1 MSAVGN
7 NEEEPTKDTLQ
18 GVFFKKKRV
27 WSEAGFS
34 YWDEFIKIVRNFEQ
48 KINKPTTYFISQ
60 T

>member
-18 GVFFKKKRV
+18 GVFLKKRV

>member
-18 GVFFKKKRV
+18 GVFLKKWV